1 MRLCFWEVLKDGKGA
16 EPLGGGPVAS
26 RRGRPL
32 LGAASAPRIQQPLRL
47 EGQAGAAQVPAA
59 LGTVRGPVEAQV
71 GAGDSPAGGLFA
83 TCLCVAW

>member
-26 RRGRPL
+26 RRGRPF
-32 LGAASAPRIQQPLRL
+32 LGAASAPRIQQPWRL
-47 EGQAGAAQVPAA
+47 EGQAGAVQVPAA
-59 LGTVRGPVEAQV
+59 LGTVRGLVGAQV